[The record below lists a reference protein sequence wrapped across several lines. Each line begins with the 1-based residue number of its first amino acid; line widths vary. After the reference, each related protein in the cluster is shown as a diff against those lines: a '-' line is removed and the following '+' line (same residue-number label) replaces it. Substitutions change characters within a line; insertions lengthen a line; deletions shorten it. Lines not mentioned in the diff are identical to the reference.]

1 MPVRYIIAGSR
12 NFQNYSLMEK
22 TLNSLN
28 LGPDDEIVS
37 GDARGADTL
46 GAEYG
51 TRHGIPVIHFPAQWD
66 TYGKAAGFIR
76 NEEMAEYG
84 DYLVVFWDGVSRG
97 TAQMIQAM
105 KRKGKHGKVV
115 FF

>member
-1 MPVRYIIAGSR
+1 
-12 NFQNYSLMEK
+12 MEK

-46 GAEYG
+46 GARYG
-51 TRHGIPVIHFPAQWD
+51 HLNGIPVIHFPAQWD

-84 DYLVVFWDGVSRG
+84 DFLVAFWDGTSRG

-115 FF
+115 LF

>member
-1 MPVRYIIAGSR
+1 
-12 NFQNYSLMEK
+12 MEK

-28 LGPDDEIVS
+28 LGPDDKIVS

-84 DYLVVFWDGVSRG
+84 DYLVAFWDGASKG

-115 FF
+115 LF

>member
-1 MPVRYIIAGSR
+1 
-12 NFQNYSLMEK
+12 MEK

-46 GAEYG
+46 GVEYG

-84 DYLVVFWDGVSRG
+84 DFLLAFWDGKSHG
-97 TAQMIQAM
+97 TKNMIKTM
-105 KRKGKHGKVV
+105 KEMNKHGKVV
-115 FF
+115 IYEIN